1 MAFLFWLIRY
11 RVQRFVANIYLF
23 IASWESVFHNVV
35 RSAMLDRCQIG
46 EKLIKISLQFTES
59 TLSKWF
65 GEKYICRLKNNCN
78 TLQFYKSQ
86 HNLSWTFAVWEN
98 VFDMLQIIFLSPNAE
113 KKNTAWAL
121 ALQRL
126 QFVFDVDKRK
136 HFWISCQ
143 GLLII

>member
-65 GEKYICRLKNNCN
+65 GEKYICRLKKNCS

-113 KKNTAWAL
+113 KKTQHEHLHCSACNL
-121 ALQRL
+121 FLM
-126 QFVFDVDKRK
+126 
-136 HFWISCQ
+136 WIRENIFES
-143 GLLII
+143 LVRVS

>member
-1 MAFLFWLIRY
+1 MAFLFWLIRF
-11 RVQRFVANIYLF
+11 RVQRFVANIHLF

-46 EKLIKISLQFTES
+46 EKLIKISMQFTES

-86 HNLSWTFAVWEN
+86 HNLSWT
-98 VFDMLQIIFLSPNAE
+98 
-113 KKNTAWAL
+113 
-121 ALQRL
+121 L
-126 QFVFDVDKRK
+126 QFEKTFLTCCKLFFFSRMLK
-136 HFWISCQ
+136 KTQHEHLHCSACNLFLMWIRENIFES
-143 GLLII
+143 LVRVS

>member
-46 EKLIKISLQFTES
+46 DKLRFHCNSPNQRCRNDLEKNIFVDWK
-59 TLSKWF
+59 
-65 GEKYICRLKNNCN
+65 KNCS

-98 VFDMLQIIFLSPNAE
+98 VFDMVQIIFLSPNAE
-113 KKNTAWAL
+113 KNTAWAL

-136 HFWISCQ
+136 YFWISCQ